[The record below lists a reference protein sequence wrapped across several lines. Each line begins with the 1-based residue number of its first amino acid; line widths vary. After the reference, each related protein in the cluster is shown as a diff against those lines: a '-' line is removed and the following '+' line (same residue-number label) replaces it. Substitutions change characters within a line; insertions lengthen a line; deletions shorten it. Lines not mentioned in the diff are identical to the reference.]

1 MTNVQR
7 IRPRIIQRFNPLQRT
22 LHWLM
27 AVCILAMLFIG
38 VGMVSTVASEYLT
51 LVNIHKPLGILIL
64 ILALIRLVVR
74 LRYGAPPL
82 PLDLPE
88 PMKLAAY
95 LSHYALYA
103 LMIAMPLIGWA
114 MLSAAEYPV
123 VIWPGIWLP
132 QILPLDPSLHTLLW
146 NAHFYLAF
154 LFFALILMHLSAAL
168 FHALI
173 RRDGVFDAMGPRLTH
188 DEIAPADWR
197 EGAGVC
203 SIEVAPLSSVRN
215 RSMIAQSPAGDR
227 TAPFGSNQRR
237 HCKQS
242 EAIQGNWSASRLLD
256 RRVASLLAMT
266 ILAERSTRRSA
277 LATC

>member
-7 IRPRIIQRFNPLQRT
+7 VRPAVVHQRFTPLQRA
-22 LHWLM
+22 LHWIM

-38 VGMVSTVASEYLT
+38 VGMASTVASEYLT

-154 LFFALILMHLSAAL
+154 LFFALILMHLAAGL
-168 FHALI
+168 FHALV
-173 RRDGVFDAMGPRLTH
+173 RRDGVFDAMGPALTH
-188 DEIAPADWR
+188 E
-197 EGAGVC
+197 
-203 SIEVAPLSSVRN
+203 EVAPTEWREPPAPI
-215 RSMIAQSPAGDR
+215 RSR
-227 TAPFGSNQRR
+227 
-237 HCKQS
+237 
-242 EAIQGNWSASRLLD
+242 
-256 RRVASLLAMT
+256 
-266 ILAERSTRRSA
+266 
-277 LATC
+277 

>member
-1 MTNVQR
+1 MTNVTR
-7 IRPRIIQRFNPLQRT
+7 IRPTPTLRRFTPLQRA
-22 LHWLM
+22 LHWVM

-38 VGMVSTVASEYLT
+38 VGMVSTVAQDYLT

-74 LRYGAPPL
+74 LVYGAPPL

-103 LMIAMPLIGWA
+103 LMIAMPVIGWA
-114 MLSAAEYPV
+114 MLSAADYPV
-123 VIWPGIWLP
+123 TLWPSLWLP
-132 QILPLDPSLHTLLW
+132 QIVPQSASLHTLLW

-154 LFFALILMHLSAAL
+154 LFFALILMHLAAGL

-188 DEIAPADWR
+188 DEIAPPDWQK
-197 EGAGVC
+197 
-203 SIEVAPLSSVRN
+203 APGPVR
-215 RSMIAQSPAGDR
+215 
-227 TAPFGSNQRR
+227 
-237 HCKQS
+237 
-242 EAIQGNWSASRLLD
+242 SR
-256 RRVASLLAMT
+256 
-266 ILAERSTRRSA
+266 
-277 LATC
+277 

>member
-7 IRPRIIQRFNPLQRT
+7 LRPVPVLRRFTPLQRA
-22 LHWLM
+22 LHWIM

-38 VGMVSTVASEYLT
+38 VGMVSTIAPDYLT
-51 LVNIHKPLGILIL
+51 LVGIHKPLGLLIL

-114 MLSAAEYPV
+114 MLSAADYPV
-123 VIWPGIWLP
+123 TLWHSIWLP
-132 QILPLDPSLHTLLW
+132 QIVPQSASLHTLLW

-154 LFFALILMHLSAAL
+154 PFFALILMHLAAGL

-188 DEIAPADWR
+188 DEVAPA
-197 EGAGVC
+197 E
-203 SIEVAPLSSVRN
+203 
-215 RSMIAQSPAGDR
+215 
-227 TAPFGSNQRR
+227 
-237 HCKQS
+237 
-242 EAIQGNWSASRLLD
+242 
-256 RRVASLLAMT
+256 
-266 ILAERSTRRSA
+266 
-277 LATC
+277 